1 MRIRIWPFRGKS
13 KSGSS
18 PQLSVAGQTDVGRI
32 RAENEDS
39 YRVLWGEKS
48 PQGIEALLVVADGM
62 EGHAAGEVAR

>member
-1 MRIRIWPFRGKS
+1 M
-13 KSGSS
+13 
-18 PQLSVAGQTDVGRI
+18 GRI

-48 PQGIEALLVVADGM
+48 PQGIDALLVVTDGM